1 MKNNYWMV
9 LIAASGLAACAG
21 GQTAQEPIYE
31 IRATDAPLRYDATGS
46 QVTVI
51 ELPTGGEQRVET
63 GLTATVAIN
72 YGRRTEVGLPF
83 ELTFEALE
91 VTGPAG
97 APDLSELIGQPIR
110 GSIDDEGEIQVDEAP
125 EAQVPGADAEGLAS
139 QTLGLLFVPLPPDG
153 DPAAE
158 SWPLERSRPAGGGLD
173 GVTTFDG
180 SASFAPEME
189 WEGTPARIIVSRG
202 DLRQRASGTPP
213 GAPSEVDID
222 FEGETTTTYAWD
234 PSRGVVLHV
243 AQDVELEGTVSMQGM
258 ALPTT
263 TSGNQTLT
271 LLP

>member
-1 MKNNYWMV
+1 MKNKYWMAFV
-9 LIAASGLAACAG
+9 AASGLVACAG

-31 IRATDAPLRYDATGS
+31 IRATEAPLRYDATGS

-51 ELPTGGEQRVET
+51 ELPTGDEQRVET
-63 GLTATVAIN
+63 GLKGIAVLS
-72 YGRRTEVGLPF
+72 YGQRTEAGLSF
-83 ELTFEALE
+83 ELIYEALE
-91 VTGPAG
+91 VTGPGGTA
-97 APDLSELIGQPIR
+97 DLSGLIGQPIR
-110 GSIDDEGEIQVDEAP
+110 GSIDDNGEIQVDEAP
-125 EAQVPGADAEGLAS
+125 EVQVPGTDAEGLAS

-202 DLRQRASGTPP
+202 DLRQRATGTPP

-263 TSGNQTLT
+263 TTGSQTLR